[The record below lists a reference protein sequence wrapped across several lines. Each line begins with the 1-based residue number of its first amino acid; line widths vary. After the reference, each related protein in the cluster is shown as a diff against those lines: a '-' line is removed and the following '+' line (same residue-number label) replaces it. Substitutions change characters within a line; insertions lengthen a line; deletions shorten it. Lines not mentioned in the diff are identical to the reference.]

1 MATKE
6 KQKTIKEKRKMAK
19 RLGAGQFSF
28 IIWKTLKV
36 SSPLD
41 INAKRD
47 AITLPI
53 SSQKLYFLYFY
64 YNSYRFNKSFVKL
77 RFYLVVLS
85 SASLSYIVDKNSKKD
100 AQDDL

>member
-1 MATKE
+1 
-6 KQKTIKEKRKMAK
+6 
-19 RLGAGQFSF
+19 
-28 IIWKTLKV
+28 WKTLKV

-64 YNSYRFNKSFVKL
+64 YHSYRFNKSFVKL

-85 SASLSYIVDKNSKKD
+85 NASLSYIVDKNSKKD
-100 AQDDL
+100 S